1 MLGGGK
7 SFTKLDM
14 SEAYQQVELDEE
26 SQKYTVVNNHK
37 KLFKYLRLPFGISS
51 APVIVQRVM
60 ETLLQGIPGVVVY
73 LDNVLITGKT
83 EEEHLKSLESIL
95 IKNNPHQRT

>member
-37 KLFKYLRLPFGISS
+37 KLFKYLCLPFGISS

-95 IKNNPHQRT
+95 IENNPHQRT